1 MAGAGV
7 SAENLPADYA
17 QFPASFPPSR
27 APGDMRD
34 RYSVRVKTHSSG
46 CHCGPSVC
54 CVRRGCLPLSVVLRF
69 CKPQSRCGALW
80 PGSLCRSLSVHTFK
94 FQPYFPFP
102 AAGLSPQLAST
113 WNSGQPVAAA
123 AAREPP
129 PVRST
134 VPRDGLCSQ
143 AASREARASTGGPAR
158 VLPRRT
164 GELSCG
170 RLGTC
175 PSSPFDSAAGEAAVL
190 PLARQMLPRV
200 CPPSRHQ
207 TALVVWA
214 QRRERANWSE
224 LMVIHPRTVI
234 LGLTFDC

>member
-1 MAGAGV
+1 
-7 SAENLPADYA
+7 
-17 QFPASFPPSR
+17 
-27 APGDMRD
+27 MRD

-54 CVRRGCLPLSVVLRF
+54 RVRRGCLPLSVVLRF

-164 GELSCG
+164 GGAVVWSPRYLSVFSIRLSGWRG
-170 RLGTC
+170 RCASSRT
-175 PSSPFDSAAGEAAVL
+175 PDAPQSVSTQSSPDRPGGVGPATGKSKLVGVDGDS
-190 PLARQMLPRV
+190 
-200 CPPSRHQ
+200 S
-207 TALVVWA
+207 
-214 QRRERANWSE
+214 S
-224 LMVIHPRTVI
+224 
-234 LGLTFDC
+234 DCNSGPDL